1 MTQRKTLIFFFA
13 ILMIGFYDGFLD
25 QGQGR
30 FNFCIFINWLGFYS
44 SGSIWKT
51 FELC

>member
-25 QGQGR
+25 QGQDR

-44 SGSIWKT
+44 SGKDLEN
-51 FELC
+51 F